1 MAIATATNLY
11 TSYSP
16 ITTKTR
22 NNKSVSFPSQ
32 PGAYIS
38 RHVKFA
44 VPIQKRTTLSISA
57 ASTTAIQ
64 VDGPTTSSKAS
75 KTLPFRV
82 GHGFDLHRLEP
93 GYPLIIGGI
102 DVPHDRGCEAHSDG
116 DVLLHCVVDAV
127 LGALGLPDI
136 GQIFP
141 DSDPKWKGA
150 PSSVFIKEARVSIV
164 VEEQRISTLSQ
175 ATVDDILELVC
186 RVYDLRRSNYDSALK
201 SLCFWIDGALK
212 SQYFWIDADETK
224 PLLGTTVLVSS
235 LTGECRRRQAR
246 ICHRKLPLHD
256 MYISCVIIRNQLD
269 VYSSL
274 SIKGCITFTSEK
286 NFIYFSETWDIIMLE
301 TLTSSVDQPY
311 KAYPMPS
318 IQVRLMHEAGYEIG
332 NLDATLILQRPKLS
346 PHKEAIRANLSELL
360 GADPSVVNLK
370 AKTHEKVDSL
380 GENRSIAAHTVVLL
394 MKK

>member
-1 MAIATATNLY
+1 MAITTATNLY

-22 NNKSVSFPSQ
+22 NNKCVSFPSQ

-38 RHVKFA
+38 RHVKFV

-150 PSSVFIKEARVSIV
+150 PSSVFIKEA
-164 VEEQRISTLSQ
+164 
-175 ATVDDILELVC
+175 
-186 RVYDLRRSNYDSALK
+186 
-201 SLCFWIDGALK
+201 
-212 SQYFWIDADETK
+212 
-224 PLLGTTVLVSS
+224 
-235 LTGECRRRQAR
+235 
-246 ICHRKLPLHD
+246 
-256 MYISCVIIRNQLD
+256 
-269 VYSSL
+269 
-274 SIKGCITFTSEK
+274 
-286 NFIYFSETWDIIMLE
+286 
-301 TLTSSVDQPY
+301 
-311 KAYPMPS
+311 
-318 IQVRLMHEAGYEIG
+318 VRLMHEAGYEIG